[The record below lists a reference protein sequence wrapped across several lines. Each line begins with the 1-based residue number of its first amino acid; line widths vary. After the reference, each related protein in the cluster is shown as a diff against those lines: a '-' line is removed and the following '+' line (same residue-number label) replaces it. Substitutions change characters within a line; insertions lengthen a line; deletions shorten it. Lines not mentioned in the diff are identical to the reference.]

1 MRHKKSGR
9 KLGRTACHRKA
20 MLRNMARSLLIHERI
35 RTTEH
40 KAKELRGVVEHLVTL
55 AQTDSLHARRLAYK
69 VLENHQLVARL
80 FNDIAPRFSGQAGGY
95 TRVVKLGLPRVGDCA
110 SMAIIELTKLAGE
123 AAVAETPAKA
133 TPATPAQPAA
143 DDDAAQPQA

>member
-9 KLGRTACHRKA
+9 KLGRTTSHRKA

-35 RTTEH
+35 RTTEQ
-40 KAKELRGVVEHLVTL
+40 KAKELRSVVEPLVSL

-80 FNDIAPRFSGQAGGY
+80 FDDIAPRFRRAARWVHPGGQARFAPHRGLRPHGHY
-95 TRVVKLGLPRVGDCA
+95 RVDPFRGRGR
-110 SMAIIELTKLAGE
+110 
-123 AAVAETPAKA
+123 
-133 TPATPAQPAA
+133 
-143 DDDAAQPQA
+143 